1 MTNTEIFTRVTNAC
15 EELDKLLSGMDA
27 FTFNP
32 RVAEL
37 EKEIE
42 DLQSKCEHSFHD
54 GVCEYCGKEEI

>member
-1 MTNTEIFTRVTNAC
+1 MTNNEIFTRVTRAC
-15 EELDKLLSGMDA
+15 EELDEILSGMDV

-42 DLQSKCEHSFHD
+42 ELQSKCVHSFHD
-54 GVCEYCGKEEI
+54 GVCKYCGKEEE

>member
-1 MTNTEIFTRVTNAC
+1 MTNTEIFTRVSTAC
-15 EELDKLLSGMDA
+15 EELEELLSDMDV

-42 DLQSKCEHSFHD
+42 DLQAQCKHSFHD
-54 GVCEYCGKEEI
+54 GSCEYCGKEEE